1 MTARNTH
8 QSELPKIGQFEFWVR
23 FVCGAL
29 LGTLIG
35 ARLFFILFDQLAL
48 LLVIT
53 VAALARQSMET
64 DSGTRSLIVE
74 PRTERFR
81 RSQVR
86 AFPLIAPS
94 ITLC

>member
-8 QSELPKIGQFEFWVR
+8 QSELPKIGRFEFWVR

-48 LLVIT
+48 LLVIM
-53 VAALARQSMET
+53 VGLILACGFGAAKYG
-64 DSGTRSLIVE
+64 D
-74 PRTERFR
+74 RFWHEIFDR
-81 RSQVR
+81 
-86 AFPLIAPS
+86 
-94 ITLC
+94 